1 MVSRLNTSIYKL
13 YDRNRKLLFIY
24 KWFNSANLNQN
35 THINKPKLTYNKP
48 LNENLSKPIP
58 NKTAESRSQK
68 TRYLTLCPWGQEVAL
83 KVRDVNDKLF
93 LQPLA

>member
-1 MVSRLNTSIYKL
+1 MTGIVY
-13 YDRNRKLLFIY
+13 KLLFIY
-24 KWFNSANLNQN
+24 KWFNSVNLNQN

-68 TRYLTLCPWGQEVAL
+68 TRYLTLCPQGQEVT
-83 KVRDVNDKLF
+83 
-93 LQPLA
+93 